1 MKSTSIYTLSFQN
14 PPDNE
19 ETVVFYV
26 GRTNDPERRL
36 SEHKSKSKDLAE
48 LTYKYQIIRK
58 LDEHKIDWEM
68 TVIAEN
74 ISDETES
81 EFEYVLLFARHNQN
95 KGVTFING
103 YPLAN
108 MKAGDILTEIIDDY
122 SIVTNSDIKRYRAKK
137 KIPKSKLSIA
147 KRYNTWSGLDQASAI
162 HNLCQTLL
170 KFFDIKE
177 RDLSK
182 VIRQNG
188 DHPTPR
194 TMIQFLFLIEPDET
208 WNVRDIEEY
217 LEYLEL
223 ADELNLL

>member
-1 MKSTSIYTLSFQN
+1 MKQTSIYTLSFQN

-26 GRTNDPERRL
+26 GRTNDPKRRIG
-36 SEHKSKSKDLAE
+36 EHRSKSLHLDDE
-48 LTYKYQIIRK
+48 TYKYQIIRK
-58 LDEHKIDWEM
+58 LDEHGIPWEL

-81 EFEYVLLFARHNQN
+81 EYEYVLLFARHNQN

-103 YPLAN
+103 HPLAN
-108 MKAGDILTEIIDDY
+108 MKNGDILTEIIDDY
-122 SIVTNSDIKRYRAKK
+122 SIVTNTDIKRYRAKK
-137 KIPKSKLSIA
+137 KIPQSKLSIA
-147 KRYNTWSGLDQASAI
+147 KKYNTWTSLDQASAI

-177 RDLSK
+177 RDLAK
-182 VIRQNG
+182 EIRRNG
-188 DHPTPR
+188 DFPTPR
-194 TMIQFLFLIEPDET
+194 LMIQFLFLIEPDET
-208 WNVRDIEEY
+208 WDVRDIEEY

-223 ADELNLL
+223 ADELDLL